1 MNEPLRFLW
10 FGKRSCFCCRRRCC
24 VSEGFDMKRCW
35 RIPSSKCRIWNNPHP
50 NKVVRSLLAWVRIV
64 AECSMRKKL
73 RRHEVLL
80 TIPTQPSSHVF
91 RVSSP
96 SNSKSALS
104 PSDSPKT
111 IGLNHICIHRPG
123 GRQHWTNQPT
133 SFLLGDHFYSQPT
146 PYPDLNYFS
155 GKRDLTKCQVRPGF
169 APMEMLELVSF
180 QMAFKND
187 LLFETESGRNR
198 NHVKIF
204 RVQGRLCSFQFPIFF
219 DLSASSFY
227 TCGEFDGLVWTF
239 QVPRR
244 LCEMMK
250 RMEWDEI
257 LSLEARFLAH

>member
-133 SFLLGDHFYSQPT
+133 SFLLGDHFYNQPT
-146 PYPDLNYFS
+146 PYPRL
-155 GKRDLTKCQVRPGF
+155 K
-169 APMEMLELVSF
+169 
-180 QMAFKND
+180 
-187 LLFETESGRNR
+187 LLFRQARLDQMSGQAWIRPNG
-198 NHVKIF
+198 N
-204 RVQGRLCSFQFPIFF
+204 
-219 DLSASSFY
+219 A
-227 TCGEFDGLVWTF
+227 W
-239 QVPRR
+239 
-244 LCEMMK
+244 
-250 RMEWDEI
+250 
-257 LSLEARFLAH
+257 ARFFSNGLQEWFAIRDWEWKE